1 MSNTASS
8 PAIGTNGD
16 DNEEDELEDT
26 PPPSESGLDPDDVL
40 TPASS
45 PPEHAGAAIAGAA
58 RRQAMASK
66 AAERAEEELARL
78 SRVKA
83 ERESIKAKKNETKA
97 LSTEKKRLIEEEEK
111 AKSRMRELDYEFR
124 AHIYT
129 LRSRPFG
136 VDRYG
141 NKVWWMDGIGSAPLI
156 MGEGV
161 GFGTGRIYLQGVEE
175 EDLGDLVTLAEVDKG
190 EVEARRIKEEG
201 EGKLGPGE
209 WGVYDT
215 PEQVGYTLYI
225 SLSIGPISKR
235 SFLLLDR

>member
-1 MSNTASS
+1 
-8 PAIGTNGD
+8 
-16 DNEEDELEDT
+16 
-26 PPPSESGLDPDDVL
+26 
-40 TPASS
+40 
-45 PPEHAGAAIAGAA
+45 
-58 RRQAMASK
+58 
-66 AAERAEEELARL
+66 
-78 SRVKA
+78 
-83 ERESIKAKKNETKA
+83 
-97 LSTEKKRLIEEEEK
+97 
-111 AKSRMRELDYEFR
+111 MRELEYEFR

-156 MGEGV
+156 IGGGGEGV

-175 EDLGDLVTLAEVDKG
+175 EDLGDLVTLAEVEKG

-215 PEQVGYTLYI
+215 PEQVGYSLRTFYI
-225 SLSIGPISKR
+225 S
-235 SFLLLDR
+235 